1 MTPFDLFL
9 GTLAIGAG
17 FSVCLFFVLAACV
30 MAYRLADLLDNTIAA
45 LKRYAVRD
53 MVITAYYDP
62 EHMQHVSVWQKPT
75 PCMMTVARQF
85 KRDAKKGGR
94 ASTSPLA
101 CW

>member
-17 FSVCLFFVLAACV
+17 VGACFFFVLAAFV
-30 MAYRLADLLDNTIAA
+30 VAFRLADLLDSTIAA

-62 EHMQHVSVWQKPT
+62 EQMRHVREWHSPSWGYV
-75 PCMMTVARQF
+75 RIS
-85 KRDAKKGGR
+85 KRNAKKG
-94 ASTSPLA
+94 A
-101 CW
+101 

>member
-17 FSVCLFFVLAACV
+17 FSACLFLVLAACV
-30 MAYRLADLLDNTIAA
+30 LAYRLSDLLDNASAA

-62 EHMQHVSVWQKPT
+62 VHMRHVSVWREPT
-75 PCMMTVARQF
+75 PYMMTVARQF
-85 KRDAKKGGR
+85 KRGAEKGQ
-94 ASTSPLA
+94 THE
-101 CW
+101 

>member
-9 GTLAIGAG
+9 RTLAIGAG
-17 FSVCLFFVLAACV
+17 VGACFFFVLASFV
-30 MAYRLADLLDNTIAA
+30 VAYRLADLLDSTIAA

-62 EHMQHVSVWQKPT
+62 EHMRHVSVWQKPT
-75 PCMMTVARQF
+75 PYMMTVARQF

-94 ASTSPLA
+94 DAG
-101 CW
+101 